1 MATSTPNPD
10 ASGAAAAPTP
20 RRETL
25 RTISA
30 QIAALDE
37 MIALARLSIRVF
49 DIDLSGMGWNGVER
63 NATIAAL
70 LRRRCDATLQ
80 IIVHDTRW
88 IEGSCPRL
96 TQLLRQYAHAVTI
109 RRTGPDASAVMDPM
123 TIVDGRHL
131 LHRFHIEH
139 ANAEFAI
146 EQPLVTRPF
155 VERFE
160 EIWASGEP
168 GLSATVLGL

>member
-1 MATSTPNPD
+1 MATSTPDPD
-10 ASGAAAAPTP
+10 AAGAAPAPVP

-37 MIALARLSIRVF
+37 MVGLARHSIRVF
-49 DIDLSGMGWNGVER
+49 DINLSDAGWNGVER
-63 NATIAAL
+63 AATIAAF
-70 LRRRCDATLQ
+70 LRARRNATLQ

-96 TQLLRQYAHAVTI
+96 TQLLRHYGHAVTI
-109 RRTGPDASAVMDPM
+109 YRTGSDARAVMDPM
-123 TIVDGRHL
+123 TIVDDRHL

-139 ANAEFAI
+139 PNAELAI
-146 EQPLVTRPF
+146 EQPLIARPF

-160 EIWASGEP
+160 EIWASGES
-168 GLSATVLGL
+168 GVSATVLGL

>member
-10 ASGAAAAPTP
+10 AGAPTPVPAP

-37 MIALARLSIRVF
+37 MIGLATHSIRIF
-49 DIDLSGMGWNGVER
+49 DVDLSDMGWNSAER
-63 NATIAAL
+63 AAILATF
-70 LRRRCDATLQ
+70 LRGRRDATLQ
-80 IIVHDTRW
+80 IIVHETRW
-88 IEGSCPRL
+88 IESACPRL
-96 TQLLRQYAHAVTI
+96 TQLLRHYAHALTI
-109 RRTGPDASAVMDPM
+109 RRTGPDARALMDPFA
-123 TIVDGRHL
+123 IVDSHHV

-139 ANAEFAI
+139 ANAELAI
-146 EQPLVTRPF
+146 GEPLAVRPLS
-155 VERFE
+155 ERFE

-168 GLSATVLGL
+168 GINATVLGL

>member
-10 ASGAAAAPTP
+10 AAGAAAPAP

-37 MIALARLSIRVF
+37 MIGLAKHSIRVF
-49 DIDLSGMGWNGVER
+49 DIDLSGAGWNGVER
-63 NATIAAL
+63 SARIAAF
-70 LRRRCDATLQ
+70 LRARRNATLQ
-80 IIVHDTRW
+80 IILHDTRW
-88 IEGSCPRL
+88 TESSCPRL
-96 TQLLRQYAHAVTI
+96 TRLLRQYGHAITI
-109 RRTGPDASAVMDPM
+109 CRTGSDARAVMDPM
-123 TIVDGRHL
+123 TIVDDRHV

-139 ANAEFAI
+139 ANAELAI
-146 EQPLVTRPF
+146 EQPLVAKPF

-168 GLSATVLGL
+168 GLNATVLGL

>member
-1 MATSTPNPD
+1 MDTSTPDPD
-10 ASGAAAAPTP
+10 AAGAAAPAP

-25 RTISA
+25 RTLSA

-37 MIALARLSIRVF
+37 MIGLARRSIRVF
-49 DIDLSGMGWNGVER
+49 DVDLSDAGWNGVER
-63 NATIAAL
+63 AARIAAF
-70 LRRRCDATLQ
+70 LRARRGAALQ

-88 IEGSCPRL
+88 IESSCARL
-96 TQLLRQYAHAVTI
+96 TQLLRHYGHAITI
-109 RRTGPDASAVMDPM
+109 CRTGPDAHAVMDPM
-123 TIVDGRHL
+123 TIVDDRHL

-139 ANAEFAI
+139 ANAELAI
-146 EQPLVTRPF
+146 EQPLVARPF

-168 GLSATVLGL
+168 GVSATVLGL

>member
-10 ASGAAAAPTP
+10 APGAAASPTP

-37 MIALARLSIRVF
+37 MIGLARHSIRVF

-63 NATIAAL
+63 AATIAAF
-70 LRRRCDATLQ
+70 LRGRRNATLQ

-88 IEGSCPRL
+88 IESSCPRV

-109 RRTGPDASAVMDPM
+109 CRTGPDASAVMDPM
-123 TIVDGRHL
+123 SIVDDRHL

-139 ANAEFAI
+139 ANAEFAV

-160 EIWASGEP
+160 EIWATREP
-168 GLSATVLGL
+168 GINATLLGL

>member
-1 MATSTPNPD
+1 MATSTPDPD
-10 ASGAAAAPTP
+10 AAGAPGAPAP

-37 MIALARLSIRVF
+37 MVGLASHRIRVF
-49 DIDLSGMGWNGVER
+49 DVDLSGSGWNGVER
-63 NATIAAL
+63 SAKIAAF
-70 LRRRCDATLQ
+70 LRARRDATLQ

-96 TQLLRQYAHAVTI
+96 TQLLRHYGHAITI
-109 RRTGPDASAVMDPM
+109 YRTGADARAVMDPM
-123 TIVDGRHL
+123 TIVDDRHL
-131 LHRFHIEH
+131 LHRFHVEQS
-139 ANAEFAI
+139 NAELAI
-146 EQPLVTRPF
+146 EQPLLVRPF

>member
-10 ASGAAAAPTP
+10 AAGAPAAPTP

-25 RTISA
+25 RTISE

-37 MIALARLSIRVF
+37 MIGLAKHTIRVF
-49 DIDLSGMGWNGVER
+49 DIDLSGTGWNSVER
-63 NATIAAL
+63 AAKIAAF
-70 LRRRCDATLQ
+70 LRARRSATLQ

-88 IEGSCPRL
+88 IESSCPRL
-96 TQLLRQYAHAVTI
+96 IGMLRHYGHAI
-109 RRTGPDASAVMDPM
+109 AIYRTGPDASAVLDPM
-123 TIVDGRHL
+123 AIVDDRHL
-131 LHRFHIEH
+131 LHRFHIEQPD
-139 ANAEFAI
+139 AELAI
-146 EQPLVTRPF
+146 EQPRVTRPF